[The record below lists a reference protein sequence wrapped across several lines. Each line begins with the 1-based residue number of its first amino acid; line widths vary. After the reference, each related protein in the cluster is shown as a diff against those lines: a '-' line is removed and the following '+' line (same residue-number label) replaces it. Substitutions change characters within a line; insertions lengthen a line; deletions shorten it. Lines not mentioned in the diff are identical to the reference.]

1 MNGIILTKEINNMSC
16 KEKQCADGVNASIQK
31 AGQAPVDVRKAAPIN
46 GGKSGSAVPPTNS
59 HTR

>member
-1 MNGIILTKEINNMSC
+1 MSC

-31 AGQAPVDVRKAAPIN
+31 AGQAGVDVRKAAPIN
-46 GGKSGSAVPPTNS
+46 GHGKPSTPATST